1 MKAKIPFERR
11 NPKGAAASK
20 AEILRQIVETSKDY
34 ELETDALFL
43 WTPHVS
49 PKYRLGLG
57 RLRELYEEVF
67 QLRKEI
73 HDFYRAKP
81 EENPQCD
88 TRELEN
94 ENKQMTYFVFKHK
107 LKEYGLDIDA
117 EYNRLDDK
125 YKLK

>member
-1 MKAKIPFERR
+1 MKTKIPFERR

-43 WTPHVS
+43 WTLHVS

-73 HDFYRAKP
+73 HEFYRAKP
-81 EENPQCD
+81 EENPQCNAH
-88 TRELEN
+88 ELEN

>member
-43 WTPHVS
+43 WTLHVS

-57 RLRELYEEVF
+57 RLRELYEEIF

-73 HDFYRAKP
+73 HEFYRAKP
-81 EENPQCD
+81 E
-88 TRELEN
+88 EN

>member
-43 WTPHVS
+43 WTLHVS

-57 RLRELYEEVF
+57 RLRELYEEFFSCEKKFMTSTVPN
-67 QLRKEI
+67 RKRI
-73 HDFYRAKP
+73 RNAI
-81 EENPQCD
+81 
-88 TRELEN
+88 R
-94 ENKQMTYFVFKHK
+94 VS
-107 LKEYGLDIDA
+107 LKMKT
-117 EYNRLDDK
+117 NR
-125 YKLK
+125 